1 MSTLQL
7 SANRRIIQ
15 AKSPK
20 VSIIILNWNGWQDT
34 LECLDSLINVIYP
47 NYEVIVV
54 DNGSTNESL
63 AKLKAKN
70 PFEFAQGKEKLE
82 VGAPF
87 DFAQG
92 KQSLKIIEN
101 KENLGFAGGNNVGIK
116 YALENDADYV
126 LLLNNDTLAS
136 ETFLSELLAEAEKN
150 KTFGLF
156 GPKIYFW
163 PRTSPERIW
172 FMGGKINWLKTKGV
186 HVNYDAKE
194 NSPAETGARLIET
207 DYITGC
213 GLLIRREVIKKIGT
227 LSDDYFLYYEDTD
240 YCLKARVAGWK
251 CGIVPSAR
259 IWHKV
264 SRSAKEFS
272 PSYLYYHARNGLL
285 MAKRNNPW
293 EKIIILYPFSF
304 YLVLKQIIKYLFIPR
319 KKEWAKMTMR
329 GIYDFYMGKT
339 GKIDVK
345 K

>member
-1 MSTLQL
+1 MST
-7 SANRRIIQ
+7 
-15 AKSPK
+15 PK

-34 LECLDSLINVIYP
+34 LECLDSLLKITYP
-47 NYEVIVV
+47 NYEVIVI

-63 AKLKAKN
+63 AKLKMN
-70 PFEFAQGKEKLE
+70 PPAGGEKLK
-82 VGAPF
+82 VDGPS
-87 DFAQG
+87 DSAQG
-92 KQSLKIIEN
+92 KQGFKIIEN

-116 YALENDADYV
+116 YALENGADYV
-126 LLLNNDTLAS
+126 LLLNNDTLVS
-136 ETFLSELLAEAEKN
+136 ETFLSELLSQAEKN
-150 KTFGLF
+150 KAFGLF

-172 FMGGKINWLKTKGV
+172 FTGGRINWLKTKGW

-194 NSPAETGARLIET
+194 NSLPETGAKLIEA

-213 GLLIRREVIKKIGT
+213 GLLIRREVIEKIGH

-240 YCLKARVAGWK
+240 YCLKAGAAGWK

-285 MAKRNNPW
+285 MAKKNNPW
-293 EKIIILYPFSF
+293 EKIIILYLFSF
-304 YLVLKQIIKYLFIPR
+304 YLVLKQIIKYFFIPR
-319 KKEWAKMTMR
+319 KKEWAKMTML
-329 GIYDFYMGKT
+329 GIYDFYIGKT
-339 GKIDVK
+339 GKIK
-345 K
+345 AKE

>member
-1 MSTLQL
+1 MS
-7 SANRRIIQ
+7 N
-15 AKSPK
+15 PK

-34 LECLDSLINVIYP
+34 LECLDSLLEITYQ

-63 AKLKAKN
+63 AKLKVKN
-70 PFEFAQGKEKLE
+70 EKLK
-82 VGAPF
+82 V
-87 DFAQG
+87 DG
-92 KQSLKIIEN
+92 KSFEIIEN
-101 KENLGFAGGNNVGIK
+101 RENLGFAGGNNVGIK
-116 YALENDADYV
+116 YALENGADYV
-126 LLLNNDTLAS
+126 LLLNNDTLVS
-136 ETFLSELLAEAEKN
+136 ETFLSELVAQAEKN
-150 KTFGLF
+150 KIFGLF

-163 PRTSPERIW
+163 PRTTPERIW
-172 FMGGKINWLKTKGV
+172 FIGGRINWLKTKGW

-194 NSPAETGARLIET
+194 SSPAETGARLIET

-213 GLLIRREVIKKIGT
+213 GLLIRREVIEKIGT

-240 YCLKARVAGWK
+240 YCLKAKDAGWK

-285 MAKRNNPW
+285 MSKRNNPW
-293 EKIIILYPFSF
+293 EKIIILYLFSF
-304 YLVLKQIIKYLFIPR
+304 YLVIKQIIKYFFIPR
-319 KKEWAKMTMR
+319 KKEWARMTMR

-339 GKIDVK
+339 GKMVN
-345 K
+345 